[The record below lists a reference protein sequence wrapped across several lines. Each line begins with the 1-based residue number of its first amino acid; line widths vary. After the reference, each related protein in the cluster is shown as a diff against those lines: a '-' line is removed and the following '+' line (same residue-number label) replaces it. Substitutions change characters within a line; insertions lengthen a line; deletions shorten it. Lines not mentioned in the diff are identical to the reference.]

1 MPWLLYSTKFVHK
14 IFTILHKKA
23 KLCLSFF
30 CNFMKAQ
37 HNKNFAT
44 YVNLT
49 SKSSKLESD
58 MSPKELIQYY
68 KTGNLYW
75 CLSLWNKKIAKTQ
88 KLDKPKHTKNWT
100 TNFFYKFPK
109 IPTSD
114 KKNHSKYHLETV
126 LWYSKPFLIKKLL
139 ANCTM
144 IETMSKSIDFH
155 KRITKL

>member
-75 CLSLWNKKIAKTQ
+75 CLSLWNKKNCKNSKIRQTKTHK
-88 KLDKPKHTKNWT
+88 KLDNKLFLLISQNSHLRQK
-100 TNFFYKFPK
+100 K
-109 IPTSD
+109 IIQNIIWKQFCDILS
-114 KKNHSKYHLETV
+114 HF
-126 LWYSKPFLIKKLL
+126 W
-139 ANCTM
+139 
-144 IETMSKSIDFH
+144 
-155 KRITKL
+155 